1 MSELTD
7 LLWVEKYRPKT
18 FKDLILEPSFHKTII
33 EFLNNPE
40 SLPSFIFYSSKPGTG
55 KTSTAKIIAR
65 SLGADLLQI
74 NASDERGIDTIRDK
88 IKNFCQSLS
97 STANIKRCV
106 FLDEA
111 DGLTKQAQESMKALM
126 EMYSSNVFFILSCN
140 DISKIIEPIRKG
152 RSIVL
157 NFENPPIAGVVDKIN
172 YICKEENLNYSKE
185 DISALVIQNFPD
197 IRSMILAL
205 QHAKMDNKKTL
216 VDIDG
221 FNDMMKAIKDKNI
234 QYIYERVYSGKFDI
248 QGFVRF
254 YFRKLF
260 EHSDKIDRDRL
271 ADIAFL
277 LADIEKSWNI
287 GANLEICFLAN
298 ILEIIRSSK

>member
-7 LLWVEKYRPKT
+7 MLWVEKYRPQN
-18 FKDLILEPSFHKTII
+18 FNDLII
-33 EFLNNPE
+33 ENKLGIMGYFNNPK
-40 SLPSFIFYSSKPGTG
+40 SIPSFIFYSSKPGTG
-55 KTSTAKIIAR
+55 KTSTAKIIAK
-65 SLGADLLQI
+65 SYEADLLQI
-74 NASDERGIDTIRDK
+74 NASDERGIDVIRNK
-88 IKNFCQSLS
+88 IVNFCQTRS
-97 STANIKRCV
+97 SNPNSKRCV

-126 EMYSSNVFFILSCN
+126 ETYSANAFFILSCN
-140 DISKIIEPIRKG
+140 DINKIIEPIRKG
-152 RSIVL
+152 RSVVI
-157 NFENPPIAGVVDKIN
+157 NFETPPREKI
-172 YICKEENLNYSKE
+172 YLKLQEICKIEGLQIKQSEIESLVAQNY
-185 DISALVIQNFPD
+185 PD

-205 QHAKMDNKKTL
+205 QHAKIENKTTL

-221 FNDMMKAIKDKNI
+221 FNDMMKAIKDKKI

-248 QGFVRF
+248 QGFVRY

-260 EHSDKIDRDRL
+260 EHSEKIDQDRL

-287 GANLEICFLAN
+287 GANLEIVFLAN
-298 ILEIIRSSK
+298 ILEIIRSGK